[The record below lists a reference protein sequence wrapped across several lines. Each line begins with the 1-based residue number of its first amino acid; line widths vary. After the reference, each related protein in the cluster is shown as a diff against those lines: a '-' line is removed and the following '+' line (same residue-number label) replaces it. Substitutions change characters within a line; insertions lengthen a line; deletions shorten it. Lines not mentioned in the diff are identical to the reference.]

1 MEKIKISFN
10 DTQYNESLK
19 SLQLNLRKLE
29 QCLNSI
35 QEITGSKELIT
46 LEEINKFICNRTGFE
61 NVLASAELL
70 NLMQPYIY
78 LDNHLNTINHDVL
91 ENDNGIYKIK
101 DSVINEL
108 KEANTSYLSDEFIAD
123 YNLLSKAITHLN
135 KLSSPS
141 LVNVLSR
148 DYNGEYSVNLIA
160 LQNSKLVC

>member
-91 ENDNGIYKIK
+91 ENDNGYKIK
-101 DSVINEL
+101 DSVLNEL
-108 KEANTSYLSDEFIAD
+108 KIENTTYLSNEFIAD
-123 YNLLSKAITHLN
+123 YNLLSKAIVHLN
-135 KLSSPS
+135 KLSSPA

>member
-10 DTQYNESLK
+10 DKEYNESVK

-35 QEITGSKELIT
+35 EEITGSKELKT

-78 LDNHLNTINHDVL
+78 LENHLNVINHDIL
-91 ENDNGIYKIK
+91 ENDNGTFKIK
-101 DSVINEL
+101 ESVLYDL
-108 KEANTSYLSDEFIAD
+108 KEANTSYLSNEFIAD
-123 YNLLSKAITHLN
+123 YNLLSKAIVHLN
-135 KLSSPS
+135 KLSSPT
-141 LVNVLSR
+141 LVNALSR
-148 DYNGEYSVNLIA
+148 DYNGQYSVNLIA
-160 LQNSKLVC
+160 LQNSKLIC

>member
-10 DTQYNESLK
+10 DKHYNESVK

-35 QEITGSKELIT
+35 EEITGSKELKT

-78 LDNHLNTINHDVL
+78 LENHLNVINHDIL
-91 ENDNGIYKIK
+91 ENDNGSYKIK

-108 KEANTSYLSDEFIAD
+108 KEANTSYLSNEFIAD
-123 YNLLSKAITHLN
+123 YNLLSKAIVHLN
-135 KLSSPS
+135 KLSSPT
-141 LVNVLSR
+141 LVNALSR
-148 DYNGEYSVNLIA
+148 DYNGQYSVNLIA
-160 LQNSKLVC
+160 LQNSKLIY

>member
-10 DTQYNESLK
+10 DKHYNESVK

-35 QEITGSKELIT
+35 EEITGSKELKT
-46 LEEINKFICNRTGFE
+46 LEEINKFICTKSGFE

-78 LDNHLNTINHDVL
+78 LENHLNVINHDIL
-91 ENDNGIYKIK
+91 ENDNGSYKIK

-108 KEANTSYLSDEFIAD
+108 KEANTSYLSNEFIAD
-123 YNLLSKAITHLN
+123 YNLLSKAIVHLN
-135 KLSSPS
+135 KLSSPT
-141 LVNVLSR
+141 LVNALSR
-148 DYNGEYSVNLIA
+148 DYNGQYSVNLIA
-160 LQNSKLVC
+160 LQNSKLAC